1 MLCIARGHIEDL
13 LTRILGIYFLIASL
27 DLHFS
32 SCIHLNFLKYV
43 RVSVRK

>member
-13 LTRILGIYFLIASL
+13 LIRILGIDFLIASL
-27 DLHFS
+27 DLHFFT
-32 SCIHLNFLKYV
+32 CIHLSFLKYV